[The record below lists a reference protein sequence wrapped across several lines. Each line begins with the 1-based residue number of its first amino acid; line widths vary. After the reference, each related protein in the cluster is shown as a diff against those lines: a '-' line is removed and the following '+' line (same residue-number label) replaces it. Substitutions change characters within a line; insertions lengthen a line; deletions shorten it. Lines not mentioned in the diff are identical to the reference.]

1 MNVELL
7 GSSEW
12 KRSNV
17 GKKLGEFQQIKNIR
31 TNTAI
36 LETIESMPLND
47 DQRSKIFFFAGDVG
61 YMMAIKKVD
70 SAYVA
75 YHIGDLALLVSLSC
89 LDDFK
94 QTLDLLFSFR
104 HHHFELKRILAPSC
118 RRQANSQVLNMYR
131 CGNASAKRSSSP
143 GTFFSPKK
151 KQQKKIPA
159 ENPTKTITIESD
171 EDDETN

>member
-1 MNVELL
+1 MKVMNVELL

-31 TNTAI
+31 
-36 LETIESMPLND
+36 
-47 DQRSKIFFFAGDVG
+47 DVG

-159 ENPTKTITIESD
+159 ENPTKTNTIESD